1 MFEITKKDA
10 RKFRELPLMIEK
22 GITYYYDFTI
32 MDRYVVFH
40 SKNDIFVQYEMYDKV
55 SHIQHKILKGKAM
68 FCDKNYSLLV
78 PFVIYSVR
86 NELGHPW
93 GVRLRGKINGGNLV
107 EILFRSVMP
116 QLGFTIREE
125 QIQMAQTMLE
135 GLGKKK
141 ITMYEAGVGT
151 GKTMSYLIAAFL
163 ISKMDVTYQFMQ
175 NPITIATSSI
185 DLQRELVK
193 KEIPKLSRAL
203 MQVGIIDSPL
213 RVVIRKGKDHYFCLR
228 RYYNL
233 MESLSLCPE
242 KHQREIAMLKK
253 LELPARGFDLD
264 TVNLPN
270 YLKQKICVG
279 SSCRNC
285 PQRIMCKYDVYVQSC
300 KGRGACDIQ
309 VTNHNMLLMSQKLK
323 ACGGNDLLQD
333 SNYIII
339 DEAHKLIDAANSTYG
354 VELSRGD
361 ILVLTDIL
369 KDYVAKSKQEYCR
382 FTDLLDK
389 LEALNKRLFKTV
401 LAGVTMTEDRES
413 MKLSKPVLQM
423 IDDMIVTINQIN
435 KYSLKEYMLVRCQN
449 MVAILRMLKSKK
461 NLCWIEVDGG
471 TDSAI
476 LSCVPA
482 NVSELIC
489 KDLWQT
495 PNTHW
500 VLTSG
505 TICDDSGFSYFKSE
519 LGMDKDI
526 SEHAIL
532 EGRSGSPFDY
542 RKNARLYIPNDLPL
556 PTGDYET
563 YIEAIS
569 DRIVELVEA
578 TNGHTAVLFTSYR
591 TLSDVYKQ
599 VADRLDQYPLIRM
612 SRSNKLAINQFKES
626 GNGVLFASG
635 SMWEGIDCAGDILSS
650 VIIVRLP
657 FPPRSQMMEFKK
669 EQFGNVVNFVGSY
682 ATPQML
688 IKLKQG
694 AGRLI
699 RTETDTGIVSILDG
713 RASKTG
719 AYHDRIK
726 KAFEQYPLIHTVQE
740 VRSFMYDVKT
750 DEYMEGGKMV
760 A

>member
-185 DLQRELVK
+185 DLQRELVE

-264 TVNLPN
+264 AVNLPN

-279 SSCRNC
+279 RSCRNC

-563 YIEAIS
+563 YIKAIS

-591 TLSDVYKQ
+591 ALSDVYNQ

-669 EQFGNVVNFVGSY
+669 EQFGNVVSFVGSY

>member
-185 DLQRELVK
+185 DLQRELVE

-242 KHQREIAMLKK
+242 KHQREIVMLKK

-449 MVAILRMLKSKK
+449 MVVILRMLKSKK

-740 VRSFMYDVKT
+740 VRSFMYDVKA

>member
-185 DLQRELVK
+185 DLQRELVE

-242 KHQREIAMLKK
+242 KHQREIVMLKK

-526 SEHAIL
+526 SEHTIL

-740 VRSFMYDVKT
+740 VRSFMYDVKA

>member
-10 RKFRELPLMIEK
+10 RKFRELPLVVEE

-40 SKNDIFVQYEMYDKV
+40 SKSDIFVQYEMYDKV

-93 GVRLRGKINGGNLV
+93 GIRLRGKIKGGNLV

-141 ITMYEAGVGT
+141 ITLYEAGVGT

-185 DLQRELVK
+185 DLQRELVE

-203 MQVGIIDSPL
+203 MKVGIIDSPL

-233 MESLSLCPE
+233 IESLTLCPE

-253 LELPARGFDLD
+253 LELPALGFDLD
-264 TVNLPN
+264 AVNLPN

-285 PQRIMCKYDVYVQSC
+285 PQRIMCKYDSYVQSC
-300 KGRGACDIQ
+300 KGRGASDIQ

-354 VELSRGD
+354 VELCRD
-361 ILVLTDIL
+361 DVLALTDML

-389 LEALNKRLFKTV
+389 LEALNKRLFKTI
-401 LAGVTMTEDRES
+401 LSGVTMTEDRES

-471 TDSAI
+471 TDSAL

-519 LGMDKDI
+519 LGMDKAI

-542 RKNARLYIPNDLPL
+542 RKNARLYIPDDLPL

-563 YIEAIS
+563 YIKAIS

-591 TLSDVYKQ
+591 ALSDVYNQ
-599 VADRLDQYPLIRM
+599 AADRLDQYPLIRM
-612 SRSNKLAINQFKES
+612 SRNNKLAINQFKES

-669 EQFGNVVNFVGSY
+669 EQFGNVVNFVGNY

>member
-1 MFEITKKDA
+1 MFEINKKDA
-10 RKFRELPLMIEK
+10 KKFRELPLKAEK
-22 GITYYYDFTI
+22 CVVFTYDFTL

-40 SKNDIFVQYEMYDKV
+40 STSEIYVQYEMFDKV
-55 SHIQHKILKGKAM
+55 SKIQHKILKSRVL

-93 GVRLRGKINGGNLV
+93 GVRFREKIKDGNLV
-107 EILFRSVMP
+107 EILFRGVMP

-141 ITMYEAGVGT
+141 ITLYEAGVGT

-163 ISKMDVTYQFMQ
+163 ITRMDTTYQYMQ

-185 DLQRELVK
+185 DLQRELVE
-193 KEIPKLSRAL
+193 KEIPKLSKAL
-203 MQVGIIDSPL
+203 MQVGIIDRPL
-213 RVVIRKGKDHYFCLR
+213 RVVIRKGKDHYFCVR
-228 RYYNL
+228 RYYSL
-233 MESLSLCPE
+233 MEDLNRCPD
-242 KHQREIAMLKK
+242 KHQREIAMLKSLD
-253 LELPARGFDLD
+253 LEPRGFDLD
-264 TVNLPN
+264 AVNIPN
-270 YLKQKICVG
+270 YLKQKMCVG

-285 PQRIMCKYDVYVQSC
+285 PRRIMCKYDDYLQYC
-300 KGRGACDIQ
+300 KTRGACDIQ

-323 ACGGNDLLQD
+323 ANGGNDLLQD

-354 VELSRGD
+354 VELCRD
-361 ILVLTDIL
+361 DMFVLSDIL

-382 FTDLLDK
+382 FTDLL
-389 LEALNKRLFKTV
+389 EHMETLNKHLFKQI
-401 LAGVTMTEDRES
+401 LAEIKSSEDRVS
-413 MKLSKPVLQM
+413 MKMSKPVLQM
-423 IDDMIVTINQIN
+423 IDELIVTINQIN
-435 KYSLKEYMLVRCQN
+435 KYSLKEHMVVRCQN
-449 MVAILRMLKSKK
+449 MVATLRMLKSKK
-461 NLCWIEVDGG
+461 NLCWVEVDGG
-471 TDSAI
+471 ADSAI

-482 NVSELIC
+482 NISELIC

-495 PNTHW
+495 ANTHW

-526 SEHAIL
+526 SVHTIA
-532 EGRSGSPFDY
+532 EGRSGSPFNY
-542 RKNARLYIPNDLPL
+542 KKNARLYIPNDLPL
-556 PTGDYET
+556 PTGDYDT
-563 YIEAIS
+563 YIKAIS

-591 TLSDVYKQ
+591 ALNDVYNQ
-599 VADRLDQYPLIRM
+599 VADRLEQYPLIRM

-657 FPPRSQMMEFKK
+657 FPPRSQMMEYKK
-669 EQFGNVVNFVGSY
+669 EQFGTVVNFVGNY

-699 RTETDTGIVSILDG
+699 RTETDTGIVSILDA
-713 RASKTG
+713 RASRTG
-719 AYHDRIK
+719 AYHERIT

-740 VRSFMYDVKT
+740 VRNFMYEVKAE
-750 DEYMEGGKMV
+750 DYMEGGKMV
-760 A
+760 V

>member
-22 GITYYYDFTI
+22 GITYHYDFTI

-185 DLQRELVK
+185 DLQRELVE

-242 KHQREIAMLKK
+242 KHQREIVMLKK

-300 KGRGACDIQ
+300 KGRGVCDIQ

-740 VRSFMYDVKT
+740 VRSFMYDVKA

>member
-10 RKFRELPLMIEK
+10 RKFRELPLVVEE

-40 SKNDIFVQYEMYDKV
+40 SKSDIFVQYEMYDKV

-93 GVRLRGKINGGNLV
+93 GIRFRGKIKGGNLV

-141 ITMYEAGVGT
+141 ITLYEAGVGT

-264 TVNLPN
+264 AVNLPN

-476 LSCVPA
+476 LSCVPD

-532 EGRSGSPFDY
+532 EGKSGSPFDY

-599 VADRLDQYPLIRM
+599 VASRLDQYPLIRM

-669 EQFGNVVNFVGSY
+669 EQFGNVVSFVGSY

-726 KAFEQYPLIHTVQE
+726 KAFEQYPLINTVQE

>member
-10 RKFRELPLMIEK
+10 RKFRELPLVVEE

-40 SKNDIFVQYEMYDKV
+40 SKSDIFVQYEMYDKV

-93 GVRLRGKINGGNLV
+93 GIRLRGKIKGGNLV

-141 ITMYEAGVGT
+141 ITLYEAGVGT

-185 DLQRELVK
+185 DLQRELVE

-203 MQVGIIDSPL
+203 MKVGIIDSPL

-233 MESLSLCPE
+233 IESITLCPE

-253 LELPARGFDLD
+253 LELPALGFDLD
-264 TVNLPN
+264 AVNLPN

-285 PQRIMCKYDVYVQSC
+285 PQRIMCKYDSYVQSC
-300 KGRGACDIQ
+300 KGRGASDIQ

-354 VELSRGD
+354 VELCRD
-361 ILVLTDIL
+361 DVLALTDML

-389 LEALNKRLFKTV
+389 LEALNKRLFKTI
-401 LAGVTMTEDRES
+401 LSGVTMTEDRES

-471 TDSAI
+471 TDSAL

-542 RKNARLYIPNDLPL
+542 RKNARLYIPDDLPL

-563 YIEAIS
+563 YIKAIS

-591 TLSDVYKQ
+591 ALSDVYNQ

-669 EQFGNVVNFVGSY
+669 EQFGNVVNFVGNY

-713 RASKTG
+713 RASRTG

-740 VRSFMYDVKT
+740 VRSFMYDVKA

>member
-10 RKFRELPLMIEK
+10 RKFRELPLVVEE

-40 SKNDIFVQYEMYDKV
+40 SKSDIFVQYEMYDKV

-93 GVRLRGKINGGNLV
+93 GIRLRGKIKGGNLV

-141 ITMYEAGVGT
+141 ITLYEAGVGT

-185 DLQRELVK
+185 DLQRELVE

-203 MQVGIIDSPL
+203 MKVGIIDSPL

-233 MESLSLCPE
+233 IESLTLCPE
-242 KHQREIAMLKK
+242 KHQREIVMLKK
-253 LELPARGFDLD
+253 LELPALGFDLD
-264 TVNLPN
+264 AVNLPN

-285 PQRIMCKYDVYVQSC
+285 PQRIMCKYDSYVQSC
-300 KGRGACDIQ
+300 KGRGASDIQ

-354 VELSRGD
+354 VELCRD
-361 ILVLTDIL
+361 DVLALTDML

-389 LEALNKRLFKTV
+389 LEALNKRLFKTI
-401 LAGVTMTEDRES
+401 LSGVTMTEDRES

-471 TDSAI
+471 TDSAL

-542 RKNARLYIPNDLPL
+542 RKNARLYIPNDMPL

-563 YIEAIS
+563 YIKAIS
-569 DRIVELVEA
+569 ERIVELVEA

-591 TLSDVYKQ
+591 TLSDVYNQ

-669 EQFGNVVNFVGSY
+669 EQFGNVVSFVGSY

-699 RTETDTGIVSILDG
+699 RTETDTGIVSILDA
-713 RASKTG
+713 RASQTG

-726 KAFEQYPLIHTVQE
+726 KAFKQYPLIHTVQE
-740 VRSFMYDVKT
+740 VRSFMYDVKA

>member
-10 RKFRELPLMIEK
+10 RKFRGLPLMIEK

-93 GVRLRGKINGGNLV
+93 GVQLRGKINGGNLV

-185 DLQRELVK
+185 DLQRELVE

-264 TVNLPN
+264 AVNLPN

-449 MVAILRMLKSKK
+449 MVAILRMLKSKN

-669 EQFGNVVNFVGSY
+669 EQFGNVVSFVGSY

>member
-1 MFEITKKDA
+1 MADHV
-10 RKFRELPLMIEK
+10 EL
-22 GITYYYDFTI
+22 
-32 MDRYVVFH
+32 
-40 SKNDIFVQYEMYDKV
+40 
-55 SHIQHKILKGKAM
+55 
-68 FCDKNYSLLV
+68 
-78 PFVIYSVR
+78 
-86 NELGHPW
+86 
-93 GVRLRGKINGGNLV
+93 
-107 EILFRSVMP
+107 LFRNVMP
-116 QLGFTIREE
+116 QIGFTIREE
-125 QIQMAQTMLE
+125 QIQMAQTMLT
-135 GLGKKK
+135 GLRGKK
-141 ITMYEAGVGT
+141 ITLYEAGVGT
-151 GKTMSYLIAAFL
+151 GKTMSYLTAAYL
-163 ISKMDVTYQFMQ
+163 ATRMESPYQYMQ

-185 DLQRELVK
+185 DLQRELVE

-203 MQVGIIDSPL
+203 MQVGIIDQPL

-228 RYYNL
+228 RYYGL
-233 MESLSLCPE
+233 MQSLQLSPE
-242 KHQREIAMLKK
+242 KHQREIAMLNK
-253 LELPARGFDLD
+253 LELPALGFDLD
-264 TVNLPN
+264 AVNLPN

-285 PQRIMCKYDVYVQSC
+285 PQRIMCKYDSYVQSC
-300 KGRGACDIQ
+300 KGRGASDIQ

-323 ACGGNDLLQD
+323 ASGGNDLLQD

-389 LEALNKRLFKTV
+389 LEALNKRLFKTI

-449 MVAILRMLKSKK
+449 MVAVLRMLKNKK
-461 NLCWIEVDGG
+461 NLCWIEVDGC

-526 SEHAIL
+526 SEHSIL

-542 RKNARLYIPNDLPL
+542 RKNARLYIPNDMPL

-563 YIEAIS
+563 YIKAIS
-569 DRIVELVEA
+569 ERIVELVEA

-591 TLSDVYKQ
+591 ALSDVYNQ

-669 EQFGNVVNFVGSY
+669 EQFGNVVNFVGNY

-713 RASKTG
+713 RASRNG

-740 VRSFMYDVKT
+740 VRSFMYDVKA

>member
-10 RKFRELPLMIEK
+10 RKFRELPLVVEE

-93 GVRLRGKINGGNLV
+93 GIRLRGKIEGGNLV

-141 ITMYEAGVGT
+141 ITLYEAGVGT

-264 TVNLPN
+264 AVNLPN

-563 YIEAIS
+563 YIKAIS

-591 TLSDVYKQ
+591 ALSDVYNQ

-669 EQFGNVVNFVGSY
+669 EQFGNVVNFVGNY

-713 RASKTG
+713 RASRTG

-740 VRSFMYDVKT
+740 VRSFMYDVKA

>member
-10 RKFRELPLMIEK
+10 RKFRELPLVVEE

-40 SKNDIFVQYEMYDKV
+40 SKSDIFVQYEMYDKV

-93 GVRLRGKINGGNLV
+93 GIRLHGKIKGGNLV

-141 ITMYEAGVGT
+141 ITLYEAGVGT

-185 DLQRELVK
+185 DLQRELVE

-233 MESLSLCPE
+233 IESLTLCPE

-253 LELPARGFDLD
+253 LELPALGFDLD
-264 TVNLPN
+264 AVNLPN

-285 PQRIMCKYDVYVQSC
+285 PQRIMCKYDSYVQSC
-300 KGRGACDIQ
+300 KGRGASDIQ

-354 VELSRGD
+354 VELCRD
-361 ILVLTDIL
+361 DVLALTDML

-389 LEALNKRLFKTV
+389 LEALNKRLFKTI
-401 LAGVTMTEDRES
+401 LSGVTMTEDRES

-471 TDSAI
+471 TDSAL

-542 RKNARLYIPNDLPL
+542 RKNARLYIPDDLPL

-563 YIEAIS
+563 YIKAIS

-591 TLSDVYKQ
+591 ALSDVYNQ
-599 VADRLDQYPLIRM
+599 AADRLDQYPLIRM

-669 EQFGNVVNFVGSY
+669 EQFGNVVNFVGNY

-713 RASKTG
+713 RASRTG

-740 VRSFMYDVKT
+740 VRSFMYDVKA

>member
-1 MFEITKKDA
+1 M
-10 RKFRELPLMIEK
+10 
-22 GITYYYDFTI
+22 
-32 MDRYVVFH
+32 
-40 SKNDIFVQYEMYDKV
+40 
-55 SHIQHKILKGKAM
+55 
-68 FCDKNYSLLV
+68 
-78 PFVIYSVR
+78 
-86 NELGHPW
+86 
-93 GVRLRGKINGGNLV
+93 
-107 EILFRSVMP
+107 
-116 QLGFTIREE
+116 
-125 QIQMAQTMLE
+125 
-135 GLGKKK
+135 
-141 ITMYEAGVGT
+141 
-151 GKTMSYLIAAFL
+151 
-163 ISKMDVTYQFMQ
+163 
-175 NPITIATSSI
+175 
-185 DLQRELVK
+185 
-193 KEIPKLSRAL
+193 
-203 MQVGIIDSPL
+203 
-213 RVVIRKGKDHYFCLR
+213 
-228 RYYNL
+228 
-233 MESLSLCPE
+233 
-242 KHQREIAMLKK
+242 
-253 LELPARGFDLD
+253 
-264 TVNLPN
+264 
-270 YLKQKICVG
+270 
-279 SSCRNC
+279 
-285 PQRIMCKYDVYVQSC
+285 
-300 KGRGACDIQ
+300 
-309 VTNHNMLLMSQKLK
+309 
-323 ACGGNDLLQD
+323 
-333 SNYIII
+333 
-339 DEAHKLIDAANSTYG
+339 
-354 VELSRGD
+354 
-361 ILVLTDIL
+361 
-369 KDYVAKSKQEYCR
+369 
-382 FTDLLDK
+382 
-389 LEALNKRLFKTV
+389 
-401 LAGVTMTEDRES
+401 
-413 MKLSKPVLQM
+413 
-423 IDDMIVTINQIN
+423 
-435 KYSLKEYMLVRCQN
+435 RCQN

-471 TDSAI
+471 TDSAL

-542 RKNARLYIPNDLPL
+542 RKNARLYIPDDLPL

-563 YIEAIS
+563 YIKAIS

-591 TLSDVYKQ
+591 ALSDVYNQ

-669 EQFGNVVNFVGSY
+669 EQFGNVVNFVGNY

-713 RASKTG
+713 RASRTG

-740 VRSFMYDVKT
+740 VRSFMYDVKA

>member
-10 RKFRELPLMIEK
+10 RKFRELPLVVEE

-40 SKNDIFVQYEMYDKV
+40 SKSDIFVQYEMYDKV

-93 GVRLRGKINGGNLV
+93 GIRLRGKIEGGNLV

-141 ITMYEAGVGT
+141 ITLYEAGVGT

-185 DLQRELVK
+185 DLQRELVE

-233 MESLSLCPE
+233 IESLTLCPE

-253 LELPARGFDLD
+253 LELPALGFDLD
-264 TVNLPN
+264 AVNLPN

-285 PQRIMCKYDVYVQSC
+285 PQRIMCKYDSYVQSC
-300 KGRGACDIQ
+300 KGRGASDIQ

-354 VELSRGD
+354 VELCRD
-361 ILVLTDIL
+361 DVLALTDML

-389 LEALNKRLFKTV
+389 LEALNERLFKTI
-401 LAGVTMTEDRES
+401 LSGVTMTEDRES

-471 TDSAI
+471 TDSAL

-505 TICDDSGFSYFKSE
+505 TVCDDSGFSYFKSE

-532 EGRSGSPFDY
+532 EGRSGSPLDC
-542 RKNARLYIPNDLPL
+542 RKNARLYIPDDLPL

-563 YIEAIS
+563 YIKAIS

-591 TLSDVYKQ
+591 ALSDVYNQ

-669 EQFGNVVNFVGSY
+669 EQFGNVVNFVGNY

-713 RASKTG
+713 RASRTG

-740 VRSFMYDVKT
+740 VRSFMYDVKA

>member
-93 GVRLRGKINGGNLV
+93 GIRLRGKINGGNLV
-107 EILFRSVMP
+107 EILFRSIMP

-185 DLQRELVK
+185 DLQRELVE

-242 KHQREIAMLKK
+242 KHQREIVMLKK

-713 RASKTG
+713 RASRTG

>member
-10 RKFRELPLMIEK
+10 RKFRELPLVVEE

-40 SKNDIFVQYEMYDKV
+40 SKSDIFVQYEMYDKV

-93 GVRLRGKINGGNLV
+93 GIRLRGKIKGGNLV

-141 ITMYEAGVGT
+141 ITLYEAGVGT

-185 DLQRELVK
+185 DLQRELVE

-354 VELSRGD
+354 VELCRD
-361 ILVLTDIL
+361 DVLALTDML

-389 LEALNKRLFKTV
+389 LEALNKRLFKTI
-401 LAGVTMTEDRES
+401 LSGITMTEDRES

-563 YIEAIS
+563 YIKAIS

-591 TLSDVYKQ
+591 ALSDVYNQ
-599 VADRLDQYPLIRM
+599 VVDRLDQYPLIRM

-669 EQFGNVVNFVGSY
+669 EQFGNVVNFVGNY

-713 RASKTG
+713 RASRNG

-740 VRSFMYDVKT
+740 VRSFMYDVKA

>member
-10 RKFRELPLMIEK
+10 RKFRELPLVVEE

-40 SKNDIFVQYEMYDKV
+40 SKSDIFVQYEMYDKV

-93 GVRLRGKINGGNLV
+93 GIRLRGKIEGGNLV

-141 ITMYEAGVGT
+141 ITLYEAGVGT

-185 DLQRELVK
+185 DLQRELVE

-233 MESLSLCPE
+233 IESLTLCPE

-253 LELPARGFDLD
+253 LELPALGFDLD
-264 TVNLPN
+264 AVNLPN

-285 PQRIMCKYDVYVQSC
+285 PQRIMCKYDSYVQSC
-300 KGRGACDIQ
+300 KGRGASDIQ

-354 VELSRGD
+354 VELCRD
-361 ILVLTDIL
+361 DVLALTDML

-389 LEALNKRLFKTV
+389 LEALNKRLFKTI
-401 LAGVTMTEDRES
+401 LSGVTMTEDRES

-471 TDSAI
+471 TDSAL

-563 YIEAIS
+563 YIKAIS

-591 TLSDVYKQ
+591 ALSDVYNQ

-669 EQFGNVVNFVGSY
+669 EQFGNVVNFVGNY

-713 RASKTG
+713 RASRTG

-740 VRSFMYDVKT
+740 VRSFMYDVKA

>member
-10 RKFRELPLMIEK
+10 RKFRELPLVVEE

-40 SKNDIFVQYEMYDKV
+40 SKSDIFVQYEMYDKV

-93 GVRLRGKINGGNLV
+93 GVQLRGKINGGNLV

-141 ITMYEAGVGT
+141 ITLYEAGVGT

-185 DLQRELVK
+185 DLQRELVE

-203 MQVGIIDSPL
+203 MQVGILDSPL

-228 RYYNL
+228 RYYSL
-233 MESLSLCPE
+233 MQSLQLSPE

-253 LELPARGFDLD
+253 LELPALGFDLD
-264 TVNLPN
+264 AVNLPN

-285 PQRIMCKYDVYVQSC
+285 PQRIMCKYDSYVQCC

-354 VELSRGD
+354 VELCRED
-361 ILVLTDIL
+361 VLALTDML

-389 LEALNKRLFKTV
+389 LEALNKRLFKTI
-401 LAGVTMTEDRES
+401 LAGVTMTEDREF
-413 MKLSKPVLQM
+413 MKLSKPVIQM

-471 TDSAI
+471 TDSAL

-542 RKNARLYIPNDLPL
+542 RKNARLYIPDDLPL

-599 VADRLDQYPLIRM
+599 VASRLDQYPLIRM

-669 EQFGNVVNFVGSY
+669 EQFGNVVSFVGSY

>member
-10 RKFRELPLMIEK
+10 RKFRELPLVVEE

-40 SKNDIFVQYEMYDKV
+40 SKSDIFVQYEMYDKV

-93 GVRLRGKINGGNLV
+93 GIRLRGKIEGGNLV

-141 ITMYEAGVGT
+141 ITLYEAGVGI

-185 DLQRELVK
+185 DLQRELVE

-233 MESLSLCPE
+233 IESLTLCPE

-253 LELPARGFDLD
+253 LELPALGFDLD
-264 TVNLPN
+264 AVNLPN

-285 PQRIMCKYDVYVQSC
+285 PQRIMCKYDSYVQSC
-300 KGRGACDIQ
+300 KGRGASDIQ

-354 VELSRGD
+354 VELCRD
-361 ILVLTDIL
+361 DVLALTDML

-389 LEALNKRLFKTV
+389 LEALNKRLFKTI
-401 LAGVTMTEDRES
+401 LSGVTMTEDRES

-461 NLCWIEVDGG
+461 ILCWIEVDGG
-471 TDSAI
+471 TDSAL

-542 RKNARLYIPNDLPL
+542 RKNARLYIPDDLPL

-563 YIEAIS
+563 YIKAIS

-591 TLSDVYKQ
+591 ALSDVYNQ

-635 SMWEGIDCAGDILSS
+635 SMWEGIDCTGDILSS

-669 EQFGNVVNFVGSY
+669 EQFGNVVNFVGNY

-713 RASKTG
+713 RASRTG

-740 VRSFMYDVKT
+740 VRSFMYDVKA

>member
-10 RKFRELPLMIEK
+10 RKFRELPLMIEE

-40 SKNDIFVQYEMYDKV
+40 RNSDIFVLYEMYDKV
-55 SHIQHKILKGKAM
+55 SHIQHKILKGKTM

-93 GVRLRGKINGGNLV
+93 GIRLRGKIEGGNLV

-141 ITMYEAGVGT
+141 ITLYEAGVGT

-185 DLQRELVK
+185 DLQRELVE

-228 RYYNL
+228 RYYSL
-233 MESLSLCPE
+233 MQSLQLSPE

-253 LELPARGFDLD
+253 LELPSFGFDLD
-264 TVNLPN
+264 AVNLPN

-285 PQRIMCKYDVYVQSC
+285 PQRIMCKYDSYVQGC

-354 VELSRGD
+354 VELCRED
-361 ILVLTDIL
+361 VLALTDML

-389 LEALNKRLFKTV
+389 LEALNKRLFKTI

-413 MKLSKPVLQM
+413 MKLSKPVIQM

-471 TDSAI
+471 TDSAL

-542 RKNARLYIPNDLPL
+542 RKNARLYIPDDLPL

-563 YIEAIS
+563 YIKAIS

-591 TLSDVYKQ
+591 ALSDVYNQ

-669 EQFGNVVNFVGSY
+669 EQFGNVVNFVGNY

-713 RASKTG
+713 RASRTG

-740 VRSFMYDVKT
+740 VRSFMYDVKA

>member
-253 LELPARGFDLD
+253 LELPARGLDLD

-382 FTDLLDK
+382 FMDLLDK
-389 LEALNKRLFKTV
+389 LEALNKRLFQTV

>member
-78 PFVIYSVR
+78 PFVIYSAQ

-93 GVRLRGKINGGNLV
+93 GIRLRGKIKGGNLV

-141 ITMYEAGVGT
+141 ITLYEAGVGT

-185 DLQRELVK
+185 DLQRELVE

-233 MESLSLCPE
+233 IESLTLCPE

-253 LELPARGFDLD
+253 LELPALGFDLD
-264 TVNLPN
+264 AVNLPN

-285 PQRIMCKYDVYVQSC
+285 PQRIMCKYDSYVQSC
-300 KGRGACDIQ
+300 KGRGASDIQ

-354 VELSRGD
+354 VELCRD
-361 ILVLTDIL
+361 DVLALTDML

-389 LEALNKRLFKTV
+389 LEALNKRLFKTI
-401 LAGVTMTEDRES
+401 LSGVTMTEDRES

-471 TDSAI
+471 TDSAL

-542 RKNARLYIPNDLPL
+542 RKNARLYIPDDLPL

-563 YIEAIS
+563 YIKAIS

-591 TLSDVYKQ
+591 ALSDVYNQ

-669 EQFGNVVNFVGSY
+669 EQFGNVVNFVGNY

-713 RASKTG
+713 RASRTG

-740 VRSFMYDVKT
+740 VRSFMYDVKA

>member
-1 MFEITKKDA
+1 MIRPETKHGQGFIAVTGSAKA
-10 RKFRELPLMIEK
+10 QSCGGLGLQLTKSRSVL
-22 GITYYYDFTI
+22 G
-32 MDRYVVFH
+32 
-40 SKNDIFVQYEMYDKV
+40 SKSDIFVQYEMYDKV

-93 GVRLRGKINGGNLV
+93 GIRLRGKIKGGNLV

-141 ITMYEAGVGT
+141 ITLYEAGVGT

-185 DLQRELVK
+185 DLQRELVE

-203 MQVGIIDSPL
+203 MKVGIIDSPL

-233 MESLSLCPE
+233 IESLTLCPE

-253 LELPARGFDLD
+253 LELPALGFDLD
-264 TVNLPN
+264 AVNLPN

-285 PQRIMCKYDVYVQSC
+285 PQRIMCKYDSYVQSC
-300 KGRGACDIQ
+300 KGRGASDIQ

-354 VELSRGD
+354 VELCRD
-361 ILVLTDIL
+361 DVLALTDML

-389 LEALNKRLFKTV
+389 LEALNKRLFKTI
-401 LAGVTMTEDRES
+401 LSGITMTEDRES

-435 KYSLKEYMLVRCQN
+435 KYSLKEYMLV
-449 MVAILRMLKSKK
+449 LRPSPEIRSRAHK
-461 NLCWIEVDGG
+461 GG
-471 TDSAI
+471 
-476 LSCVPA
+476 V
-482 NVSELIC
+482 
-489 KDLWQT
+489 
-495 PNTHW
+495 H
-500 VLTSG
+500 
-505 TICDDSGFSYFKSE
+505 
-519 LGMDKDI
+519 
-526 SEHAIL
+526 
-532 EGRSGSPFDY
+532 
-542 RKNARLYIPNDLPL
+542 
-556 PTGDYET
+556 
-563 YIEAIS
+563 
-569 DRIVELVEA
+569 
-578 TNGHTAVLFTSYR
+578 
-591 TLSDVYKQ
+591 
-599 VADRLDQYPLIRM
+599 
-612 SRSNKLAINQFKES
+612 
-626 GNGVLFASG
+626 
-635 SMWEGIDCAGDILSS
+635 
-650 VIIVRLP
+650 
-657 FPPRSQMMEFKK
+657 
-669 EQFGNVVNFVGSY
+669 
-682 ATPQML
+682 
-688 IKLKQG
+688 
-694 AGRLI
+694 AGRGHG
-699 RTETDTGIVSILDG
+699 D
-713 RASKTG
+713 
-719 AYHDRIK
+719 
-726 KAFEQYPLIHTVQE
+726 
-740 VRSFMYDVKT
+740 
-750 DEYMEGGKMV
+750 
-760 A
+760 